1 MMRFQ
6 VGRVFLNWTFS
17 MLLMGFGT
25 PVPVKSICAYCRETF
40 IHQQPDRGILA
51 VKEGLATPVLT
62 WAVHNKADGS
72 KRNPSRANE
81 TRTLSLRYCGFSSI
95 EIVQQFRDDE

>member
-1 MMRFQ
+1 MP
-6 VGRVFLNWTFS
+6 
-17 MLLMGFGT
+17 LMGFGA

-40 IHQQPDRGILA
+40 IHQQPDRRIVA
-51 VKEGLATPVLT
+51 VKEELATPVLT

-81 TRTLSLRYCGFSSI
+81 TRTWSLRYCGLSGI
-95 EIVQQFRDDE
+95 EIVLQFRDGCLKISRL